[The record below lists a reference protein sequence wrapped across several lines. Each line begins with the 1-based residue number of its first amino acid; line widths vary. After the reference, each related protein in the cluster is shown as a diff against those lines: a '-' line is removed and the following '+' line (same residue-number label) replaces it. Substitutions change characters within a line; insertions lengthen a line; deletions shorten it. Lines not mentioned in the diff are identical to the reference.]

1 MAGEGSGNG
10 PLRPRH
16 PGRRDLLRV
25 ASLFVLPPALL
36 AAGCDIRLEHDAPG
50 LPAPQRRPVPD
61 EAVLVDA
68 ARRTTALGQLAGRV
82 PDPSAVVAL
91 LGGLHRTQAEVLR
104 GRLVAAG
111 VPSQVI
117 DGPTTPTTAASN
129 PTASN
134 PTHGAASNPTHG
146 AAPTAAVSA
155 PPSATEADLAR
166 AEAATAAALLPAL
179 PPVTAAD
186 RAVLVAVVAACATA
200 ADQLGTPVAWPATDP
215 LPAAA
220 ALPLLDD
227 TRAAGYALVVVA
239 AQSSGEQRAKALTTR
254 TQLAAREA
262 ELVALAGTSA
272 PPPPLGYALPFP
284 VTDPDSAARLATLV
298 LTSLVAGGLAP
309 LTPLPAGSMA
319 VVPLV
324 RFLVGAAALARTWG
338 VGAVP
343 FPGLVYP

>member
-1 MAGEGSGNG
+1 
-10 PLRPRH
+10 
-16 PGRRDLLRV
+16 
-25 ASLFVLPPALL
+25 
-36 AAGCDIRLEHDAPG
+36 
-50 LPAPQRRPVPD
+50 
-61 EAVLVDA
+61 
-68 ARRTTALGQLAGRV
+68 
-82 PDPSAVVAL
+82 
-91 LGGLHRTQAEVLR
+91 
-104 GRLVAAG
+104 
-111 VPSQVI
+111 
-117 DGPTTPTTAASN
+117 
-129 PTASN
+129 
-134 PTHGAASNPTHG
+134 
-146 AAPTAAVSA
+146 
-155 PPSATEADLAR
+155 
-166 AEAATAAALLPAL
+166 

-200 ADQLGTPVAWPATDP
+200 SDQLGTPVAWPATDP
-215 LPAAA
+215 LPTAA

-239 AQSSGEQRAKALTTR
+239 AQSSGDQRAKALTTR
-254 TQLAAREA
+254 TQLTAREA

-324 RFLVGAAALARTWG
+324 RFLVDAAAIARTWG
-338 VGAVP
+338 VGPVP